1 MLQTSGGI
9 LVKRRS
15 SPVLPAFIRWRA
27 RRDPFQRLARA
38 TILLTTTSVI
48 GSSPDDPL
56 SLPDPSPA
64 PPPEVNLANYLIL
77 NWDQLRPSDLVVLT
91 TCRRPVS
98 APPKPSCSHST
109 DMPGIFL
116 LHGIFPGYVDE
127 QGNNRYRCVWLLS
140 QCFKQYRHRLL
151 TARFD
156 LGVLRLA
163 HHSVNRR
170 MDSNP
175 ATAGK
180 IVHHHPDLTCANA
193 HR

>member
-1 MLQTSGGI
+1 MGNVQTTKIELLINMKTAKALG
-9 LVKRRS
+9 LM
-15 SPVLPAFIRWRA
+15 
-27 RRDPFQRLARA
+27 A
-38 TILLTTTSVI
+38 TQI
-48 GSSPDDPL
+48 
-56 SLPDPSPA
+56 
-64 PPPEVNLANYLIL
+64 
-77 NWDQLRPSDLVVLT
+77 LT

-180 IVHHHPDLTCANA
+180 I
-193 HR
+193 